1 MKIRTLLLCAT
12 LVVSACTTPKPLSS
26 YSEARLENTYWKL
39 VMLDDTA
46 VSTPEG
52 AREIQFVLN
61 SEEHRVSG
69 FSGCNRMMGTYKV
82 ENEKLVFGNMAG
94 TRMACADTM
103 ELELRVNQMFANVA
117 FWKISGE
124 TLTLIDSRGKAIA
137 TFESRY
143 MK

>member
-1 MKIRTLLLCAT
+1 MKTLTLILCAAFFAG
-12 LVVSACTTPKPLSS
+12 ACSTPKPSNNS
-26 YSEARLENTYWKL
+26 AASLENTYWKL
-39 VMLDDTA
+39 MLLDDTA

-61 SEEHRVSG
+61 SETHRVSG
-69 FSGCNRMMGTYKV
+69 FSGCNSMMGVYTV
-82 ENEKLVFGNMAG
+82 EKEKLVFSNMGG

-103 ELELRVNQMFANVA
+103 ELELRIHQMFSKVAN
-117 FWKISGE
+117 WKISGE